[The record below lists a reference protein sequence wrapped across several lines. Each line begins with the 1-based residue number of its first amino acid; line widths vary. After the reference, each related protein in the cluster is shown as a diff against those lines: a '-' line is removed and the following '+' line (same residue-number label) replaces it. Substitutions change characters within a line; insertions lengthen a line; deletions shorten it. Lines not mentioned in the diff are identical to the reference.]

1 MRFLDVYADSA
12 VEAATTTEKMLM
24 LNKKSFDMLTQGNMR
39 RSLISSNHS
48 NQMKVCRDL
57 HHIVNIGGGNVL
69 FFKLNKIV

>member
-1 MRFLDVYADSA
+1 
-12 VEAATTTEKMLM
+12 MLM